1 MNNKIDERGQEDD
14 ETMDKLWLVIRS
26 LKTPEGKIV
35 NKQHPHINVQ
45 HIELQDQE
53 VRYPQVGQSQVQG
66 QRLQVR

>member
-35 NKQHPHINVQ
+35 IKQLPHINVNL
-45 HIELQDQE
+45 IELQDKE
-53 VRYPQVGQSQVQG
+53 V
-66 QRLQVR
+66 